1 MKEIYEVEVDGP
13 SDQSNLSATADNI
26 KKTLED
32 AGFKCRVR
40 FKSNRSFEEQAEY
53 DLWESHLAAG

>member
-13 SDQSNLSATADNI
+13 DDQTNVSATADNL

-32 AGFKCRVR
+32 AGFTCRVR
-40 FKSNRSFEEQAEY
+40 FKSNRSFEEQADQ
-53 DLWESHLAAG
+53 DLWESHMAAG

>member
-1 MKEIYEVEVDGP
+1 LKEIYELEIDGSENR
-13 SDQSNLSATADNI
+13 SDNNSTSNAI

-40 FKSNRSFEEQAEY
+40 FKSNRSFEEQSEY
-53 DLWESHLAAG
+53 DLWESHMAAG